1 MNKRFAG
8 LMLIFSFLM
17 LIPLQS
23 FAATAR
29 ETVETGVNKV
39 LKTFGD
45 PTFQA
50 KPKDVKIAEIG
61 NIISEFF
68 NFPPQA
74 DPSWVESMDTGS

>member
-1 MNKRFAG
+1 MKRQITG
-8 LMLIFSFLM
+8 LILIVAV
-17 LIPLQS
+17 LIVMPFQVY
-23 FAATAR
+23 AASAK

-74 DPSWVESMDTGS
+74 DPSWVESMDTGN